1 MRKHLPIALAGAA
14 LLVSATG
21 AVAQAAPGAKGPRG
35 GDARNLPGFV
45 KK

>member
-21 AVAQAAPGAKGPRG
+21 AVAQPRPGRRGPGAAMCGTSP
-35 GDARNLPGFV
+35 AS
-45 KK
+45 